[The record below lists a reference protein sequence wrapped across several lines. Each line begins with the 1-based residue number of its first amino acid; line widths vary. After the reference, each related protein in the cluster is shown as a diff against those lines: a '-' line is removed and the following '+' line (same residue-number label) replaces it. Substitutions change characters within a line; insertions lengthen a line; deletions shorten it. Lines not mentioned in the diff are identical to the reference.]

1 MKRLMS
7 MDRATAELIHNGYPG
22 AVELTAHCTSA
33 HCGEVLNRSAQCQDE
48 KS

>member
-22 AVELTAHCTSA
+22 AAELTAHCTK
-33 HCGEVLNRSAQCQDE
+33 VLIVGRF
-48 KS
+48 